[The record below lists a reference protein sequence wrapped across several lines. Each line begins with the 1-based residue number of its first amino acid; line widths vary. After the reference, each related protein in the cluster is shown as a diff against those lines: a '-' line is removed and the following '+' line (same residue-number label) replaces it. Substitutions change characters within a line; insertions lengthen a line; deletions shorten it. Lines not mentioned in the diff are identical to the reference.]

1 MVREGLFEE
10 VTLKLRPEGRVSGS
24 HARSILDRGP
34 AGSKVLRWGGAWCV
48 LGPFRS
54 WAGAS

>member
-10 VTLKLRPEGRVSGS
+10 VTLKLRPEGWVGGS
-24 HARSILDRGP
+24 HARSILDRGT
-34 AGSKVLRWGGAWCV
+34 ASSKVLRWGGAWCV

-54 WAGAS
+54 QVGAS

>member
-34 AGSKVLRWGGAWCV
+34 AGS
-48 LGPFRS
+48 
-54 WAGAS
+54 